1 MHLKL
6 FTQFHLNLI
15 GQMMAKMK
23 FNEIFETTDVTFQDL
38 PVVVVDEDLMEII
51 QEYAADTE
59 EMDLEDL
66 YDIVDDWIF
75 EGRN

>member
-1 MHLKL
+1 
-6 FTQFHLNLI
+6 
-15 GQMMAKMK
+15 MAKMK

>member
-66 YDIVDDWIF
+66 YDIVDDWVF

>member
-15 GQMMAKMK
+15 GQIMAKMK

-38 PVVVVDEDLMEII
+38 PVVVVDEDLMDII
-51 QEYAADTE
+51 QEYAAGTE

>member
-6 FTQFHLNLI
+6 FTEFHLNLI
-15 GQMMAKMK
+15 GQMMAKIK